1 MKTGSAGLIVWIVG
15 SFTALAASPSSD
27 FQAALDQAR
36 VNSQT
41 NPGHDYEIKVRMM
54 IHKAVSEAIKE
65 CAGAQPQWEAEF
77 NVAVIV
83 AADGRV
89 ERILSDSKQPLVVCA
104 TKKARSQIR
113 LPRPPRGSWP
123 IVMGLA
129 FQYWKN

>member
-1 MKTGSAGLIVWIVG
+1 MKTASTVLLVWMVG

-36 VNSQT
+36 LNSQT
-41 NPGHDYEIKVRMM
+41 NPGHDYELKVRMM
-54 IHKAVSEAIKE
+54 IHKVLSEVIKE
-65 CAGAQPQWEAEF
+65 CAGPQPHWDAEF
-77 NVAVIV
+77 QVAVIV

-89 ERILSDSKQPLVVCA
+89 ERILSDSKQALVVCA
-104 TKKARSQIR
+104 IKKARSQLR
-113 LPRPPRGSWP
+113 LPRPPRDSWP